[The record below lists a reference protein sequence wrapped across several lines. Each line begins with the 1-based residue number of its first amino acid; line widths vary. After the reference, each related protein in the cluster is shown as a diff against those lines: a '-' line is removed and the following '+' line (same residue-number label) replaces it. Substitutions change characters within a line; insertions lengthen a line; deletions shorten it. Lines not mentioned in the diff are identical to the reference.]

1 MLSPHRARHAA
12 ASRRKS
18 ATVNTLHRISSQIF
32 AIFALLAV
40 AAAIVIALGVRSLDR
55 YAEMTDEMQMA
66 SRRMILAE
74 RMNGLVNAVVMETRG
89 IVMSADSQDAER
101 FARPLLENLTEMRSL
116 LAQWRLLLGSE
127 DSPSFRE
134 VEQQV
139 EHFIAFREEAVR
151 RGRELGPHAVNLFSN
166 NEANR
171 SNRQALNSA
180 LKAKSARSDAMTAQ
194 LNTRLDLHQEESVRY
209 QAIGG
214 ALAML
219 VAFVSTLLIVNFR
232 VVRPLR
238 RLSRKMNRLAQ
249 AGSVDAIP
257 HVERP
262 DEIGDMAR
270 SVLVFRDNAQAREA
284 LESSARAAEAERLR
298 RQERIE
304 ALIEGFGARIDAVL
318 STIRSSASE
327 MAGIAR
333 DLAQTAADATTRANG
348 ARHAS
353 LSASDNVRAVAAASE
368 ELSVSIAEIADRV
381 GKTNGVVTG
390 AARDVGT
397 ASGNVAGLAEAAT
410 RIGTVVELIRDIAAQ
425 TNLLALNATIEA
437 ARAGEAGRGFAV
449 VASEVKSLAS
459 RTAQATDEIAG
470 QIADFGAEMGQAV
483 EAIGKIAAVMEDV
496 SQHTVAIAASTAQ
509 QMIATSEIASSAQAT
524 SAGTADVAGQMRHVT
539 EASEAA
545 MANSGHVLGAA
556 ERLAREAETLR
567 GEVATFFA
575 GVQAA

>member
-1 MLSPHRARHAA
+1 MNALR
-12 ASRRKS
+12 
-18 ATVNTLHRISSQIF
+18 RISSQIF
-32 AIFALLAV
+32 TILALLAL
-40 AAAIVIALGVRSLDR
+40 AGAIVIALGVRALDR
-55 YAEMTDEMQMA
+55 YAEMTDEMQAA
-66 SRRMILAE
+66 SRRMLVAE
-74 RMNGLVNAVVMETRG
+74 RMNGLVNAVVMDTRG
-89 IVMSADSQDAER
+89 IIMASDSQDAER
-101 FARPLLENLTEMRSL
+101 FARPLLENLAEMRGL
-116 LAQWRLLLGSE
+116 MTQWRLLLGGD
-127 DSPSFRE
+127 DSAGFRE
-134 VEQQV
+134 VEQQI
-139 EHFIAFREEAVR
+139 ERFIAFREEAVR
-151 RGRELGPHAVNLFSN
+151 RGRELGPQAVNLFSN
-166 NEANR
+166 NEPNR
-171 SNRQALNSA
+171 SNRQALNRA
-180 LKAKSARSDAMTAQ
+180 LKTMGEQSDAASTQ
-194 LNTRLDLHQEESVRY
+194 LDVRLDLHQERTVRN

-219 VAFVSTLLIVNFR
+219 VAFVSTLLLVNVR
-232 VVRPLR
+232 IVRPLR
-238 RLSRKMNRLAQ
+238 KLSRSMHRLAA
-249 AGSVDAIP
+249 AGSIDAVP

-270 SVLVFRDNAQAREA
+270 SVLVFRDNARAREA
-284 LESSARAAEAERLR
+284 LEGEARSGETERLR

-318 STIRSSASE
+318 ATIRSSAGE

-333 DLAQTAADATTRANG
+333 NLAGTAADATTRANG

-390 AARDVGT
+390 AARDAGT
-397 ASGNVAGLAEAAT
+397 ASGNVAGLAEAAM

-437 ARAGEAGRGFAV
+437 ARAGDAGRGFAV

-470 QIADFGAEMGQAV
+470 QIAAFGVEMGQAV
-483 EAIGKIAAVMEDV
+483 EAIGNIAVVMDDV
-496 SQHTVAIAASTAQ
+496 SQHTVAIAAATAQ
-509 QMIATSEIASSAQAT
+509 QMVATAEIAGSAQAT
-524 SAGTADVAGQMRHVT
+524 AAGTADVASQMHHVT

-545 MANSGHVLGAA
+545 MATSGHVLGAA

-575 GVQAA
+575 DVQAA